1 MWSASEESKRRAVT
15 GSHKSQVW
23 RRSSLSN
30 QESENSKSIKLKSF
44 IPYRISSR
52 TEFNKLA
59 ESVRSTSY
67 SCKWIGLLELIHKK
81 NRSLLRES
89 SEISSEIE
97 SPARSISV
105 NSALSNDLNDE
116 RFLNFV

>member
-59 ESVRSTSY
+59 VSPKY
-67 SCKWIGLLELIHKK
+67 KLLMQM
-81 NRSLLRES
+81 
-89 SEISSEIE
+89 
-97 SPARSISV
+97 
-105 NSALSNDLNDE
+105 D
-116 RFLNFV
+116 RFTGVDS